1 MPFYCGLSLLHL
13 LCLWPLIDGLEPL
26 CLHWSMGM
34 GIPWITRIHA
44 NFLLPLASGLRF
56 VLFNHNWHDILK
68 DECRNTFVWFSKYC
82 GWFFFRIF
90 IFQQLMSIVFCEAVF
105 LLLDCQLFAFTLNCF
120 TVHVYEWYGNGN
132 DPVGIPREWECDLDL
147 AVGLGRNGNWLY
159 GNRNGGNVKICSRS
173 SLVCMLSSRLCICV
187 CMHLRVHP

>member
-1 MPFYCGLSLLHL
+1 MGWSHYVCIGAWEWESHGSHGFILIFYSC
-13 LCLWPLIDGLEPL
+13 
-26 CLHWSMGM
+26 
-34 GIPWITRIHA
+34 
-44 NFLLPLASGLRF
+44 LPLGWDLCTIA
-56 VLFNHNWHDILK
+56 LFNHNWHNILK
-68 DECRNTFVWFSKYC
+68 DACRNTFVWFSKYC

-120 TVHVYEWYGNGN
+120 TVHVYEWYGNRN
-132 DPVGIPREWECDLDL
+132 DPMGIPREWECDLDL

-159 GNRNGGNVKICSRS
+159 GNRNGRNVKIYSRS